1 MFNIPIIIP
10 PGAGGLLLFSITC
23 LSCGAHKLCRPGGF
37 SGRRENTN
45 IPTVDYSIAVSNHMF
60 RDEERWGKAD
70 GGEENIKLS
79 WMLQWP
85 PPSLSELHPDRDGGD
100 GLLPGEVSP
109 VWPGAA
115 QQEQQQETL
124 SQESGGHQGGLGP
137 ANQISS
143 LNCQQLLDVTSL
155 HCTTVLN
162 KMSRFHNG
170 IFQSFNNAPSSFDI
184 LPSPIDS
191 TEERSGPHPSP
202 QTSQLTGVENQPTP
216 TSHPAQAGAL
226 FNCLWII
233 PWDSFTLYWVIK
245 HHRQTS
251 HWCLII
257 LHVYM
262 INDFLSSQPP
272 AASQRYSE

>member
-1 MFNIPIIIP
+1 MEFTSSAGLAASLARGTPALCPLWTTAWPCPTTCSGTRRGESSRLARRLWTLGMFQ
-10 PGAGGLLLFSITC
+10 
-23 LSCGAHKLCRPGGF
+23 RP
-37 SGRRENTN
+37 TA
-45 IPTVDYSIAVSNHMF
+45 AVS
-60 RDEERWGKAD
+60 
-70 GGEENIKLS
+70 
-79 WMLQWP
+79 Q
-85 PPSLSELHPDRDGGD
+85 LHPDRDGGD

-109 VWPGAA
+109 VWPGAS
-115 QQEQQQETL
+115 QQDQQQETL

-226 FNCLWII
+226 FNCL
-233 PWDSFTLYWVIK
+233 
-245 HHRQTS
+245 
-251 HWCLII
+251 
-257 LHVYM
+257 
-262 INDFLSSQPP
+262 
-272 AASQRYSE
+272 